1 MANRRVCDVIIDGGN
16 GENVVCKEI
25 VMKLGVKTEKH
36 PSPYKIGWIKWK
48 IETQVTERCHFMFS
62 ISKHY
67 SNSILCDVVGD
78 GCMPHNFG
86 KTVAIRRGCTA
97 QGEGGDNI
105 YIIFEDG
112 YKITFCPL

>member
-25 VMKLGVKTEKH
+25 VMKLGVKTKKH

-48 IETQVTERCHFMFS
+48 IETQVTERCHFTFS
-62 ISKHY
+62 IGKHY
-67 SNSILCDVVGD
+67 SNLILCDVVEMDVCHIILGRLWQFD
-78 GCMPHNFG
+78 
-86 KTVAIRRGCTA
+86 VDA
-97 QGEGGDNI
+97 QHKGRDNV